1 MDQSITKKVL
11 SERVADRL
19 GVYRKDGPKYVDA
32 VLAEIEEALLN
43 GEKVDIYG
51 FGQFEVVERSERI
64 GYNPKTAS
72 KMIIK
77 PKKTIRF
84 KPGSALKD
92 KL

>member
-11 SERVADRL
+11 TERVADRL
-19 GVYRKDGPKYVDA
+19 GIYRKDAPKYVDA
-32 VLAEIEEALLN
+32 VLAEIEAALLN

-51 FGQFEVVERSERI
+51 YGQFEVIERSERV

-72 KMIIK
+72 KMVIK

-84 KPGSALKD
+84 KAGTALKD